1 MASKEKGK
9 KEQQG
14 NPSKSDDVFT
24 PVDKWDASAVKNRLD
39 DAVKKTMVE
48 SYNCEEDFSLI
59 DQRLAISTVACLF
72 SLFAL
77 IYDYIFPFPQ
87 SKSILLI
94 CSVSYF
100 ILMGVLSMFMMYK
113 EKNTFYVGLE
123 KDPAG
128 VSPDNVWRWGSSIPR
143 FSPMCTLTVHFT
155 NGKTKATKTSS
166 MEKSIDS
173 WFDVNGQLCLE
184 KFSSDINKL
193 CEDINKTKKD

>member
-1 MASKEKGK
+1 
-9 KEQQG
+9 
-14 NPSKSDDVFT
+14 
-24 PVDKWDASAVKNRLD
+24 
-39 DAVKKTMVE
+39 MVE

-94 CSVSYF
+94 CSVRYPLLVHQGLCNTHKHSSIHNRCILHNNMHTHTHTQTQNCLLNFNNATYF

-128 VSPDNVWRWGSSIPR
+128 VVCSAHP
-143 FSPMCTLTVHFT
+143 TVHVCF
-155 NGKTKATKTSS
+155 
-166 MEKSIDS
+166 M
-173 WFDVNGQLCLE
+173 FL
-184 KFSSDINKL
+184 
-193 CEDINKTKKD
+193 